1 MSSIIQKKPK
11 KKTSF
16 SPKIKR
22 NKPFYR
28 PILIIQLVLFALV
41 GTILIYNSFAGGIPV
56 FRTNANYWRPRV
68 AGCESGSGPNSQPN
82 YLAANSS
89 GHYGAYQF
97 DIGTWRS
104 NVDPSVS
111 AIYPKASDAP
121 PAVQDQAFNNTFK
134 KRGTQPWNASYF
146 CWIQG
151 ATPPAQE
158 AVEPKGPPPGSYN
171 TTISGRAITEDEKPI
186 KDVVLQTCAESL
198 SVKTDENGRFS
209 FNLPSKR
216 DFCLR
221 IVSGVPAEYKL
232 VRTSNNVEHIDA
244 ISYEAQRSG
253 YNCYHNLLCLF
264 SPQYNWD
271 RRADNGYNFIY
282 ASPQ

>member
-1 MSSIIQKKPK
+1 MSDSKKNKPANK
-11 KKTSF
+11 HLF
-16 SPKIKR
+16 SPKLKAG
-22 NKPFYR
+22 KPYR
-28 PILIIQLVLFALV
+28 RPVLIVLLALFAV
-41 GTILIYNSFAGGIPV
+41 AGAVLIYHSFAGGIPT
-56 FRTNANYWRPRV
+56 FRTNANYWRPRI
-68 AGCESGSGPNSQPN
+68 AGCESGSGPNSKPN
-82 YLAANSS
+82 YLAFNSS

-104 NVDPSVS
+104 NVDSSIS

-121 PAVQDQAFNNTFK
+121 PAVQDQAFNNAFK

-158 AVEPKGPPPGSYN
+158 AAEPKGPPPGSYN
-171 TTISGRAITEDEKPI
+171 TTISGRVATEDEKPI

-198 SVKTDENGRFS
+198 SIKTDASGRFS
-209 FNLPSKR
+209 FNLPVKR

-221 IVSGVPAEYKL
+221 IVSGVPAEYRL
-232 VRTSNNVEHIDA
+232 ARTSNSVEHIDA
-244 ISYEAQRSG
+244 VSYEAQRAG
-253 YNCYHNLLCLF
+253 YNCYHNLLCLL

-282 ASPQ
+282 TKP

>member
-1 MSSIIQKKPK
+1 MVAPK
-11 KKTSF
+11 KNKSETKHSF
-16 SPKIKR
+16 SPTIR
-22 NKPFYR
+22 PGKPYR
-28 PILIIQLVLFALV
+28 RPLLIVLVALFALA
-41 GTILIYNSFAGGIPV
+41 GALLIYNSFAGGIPI
-56 FRTNANYWRPRV
+56 FRTNADYWRPRV
-68 AGCESGSGPNSQPN
+68 AGCESGSGPNSKPN
-82 YLAANSS
+82 YLAFNSS

-121 PAVQDQAFNNTFK
+121 PAVQDQAFNNAFK

-151 ATPPAQE
+151 AVPPAQE
-158 AVEPKGPPPGSYN
+158 AVQPKGPPPGSYN
-171 TTISGRAITEDEKPI
+171 AAISGRVATEDEKPI
-186 KDVVLQTCAESL
+186 KDAVLQTCAESL
-198 SVKTDENGRFS
+198 SVKTDDNGRFS
-209 FNLPSKR
+209 FNLPVKR

-232 VRTSNNVEHIDA
+232 ARTSNNVEHIDA
-244 ISYEAQRSG
+244 VSYESQRAG
-253 YNCYHNLLCLF
+253 YNCYHNLLCLL

-282 ASPQ
+282 TKP